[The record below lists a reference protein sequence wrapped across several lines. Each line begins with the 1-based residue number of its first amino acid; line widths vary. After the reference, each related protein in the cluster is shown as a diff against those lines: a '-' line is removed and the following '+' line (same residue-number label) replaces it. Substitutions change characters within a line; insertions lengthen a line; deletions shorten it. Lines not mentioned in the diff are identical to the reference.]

1 MEGRMEEKNPFE
13 NNNFDEIYSELEVNS
28 FISEASEALSGTP
41 EYDSWMEALY
51 KERGRMQEKYGYMG
65 ENLEAI
71 LFGIWNKRIGYI
83 LNKYYNKRNMAID
96 RAISEA
102 EQEFSETG
110 EVMNAE
116 EYFNGYDIDNLNPR
130 PNPYAKELKKQKI
143 RKRQDQ

>member
-1 MEGRMEEKNPFE
+1 MEEKNLFE
-13 NNNFDEIYSELEVNS
+13 DDNFDEIYSELEVNS

-83 LNKYYNKRNMAID
+83 LNKYYKKDGRSISLQIRNIN
-96 RAISEA
+96 IFHS
-102 EQEFSETG
+102 
-110 EVMNAE
+110 
-116 EYFNGYDIDNLNPR
+116 
-130 PNPYAKELKKQKI
+130 
-143 RKRQDQ
+143 